1 MEHLHTV
8 KGLDPTE
15 NEKAAIS
22 IPSLGPNPAQAK
34 LR

>member
-1 MEHLHTV
+1 MEDLHAV
-8 KGLDPTE
+8 KGLDPTD
-15 NEKAAIS
+15 NEKASIS